1 MKKSACLINSLLFP
15 AVIAL
20 ILTGCSGGSALSGH
34 KQAIESV
41 TEDEYVVPKKPVDR
55 HCIGFAWSKQFGPI
69 EDSSLPDIRIKKE
82 RSLNSVQ
89 QEFAYNVGFGLG
101 GQMMSGPQAVAG
113 IEKGRADRSK
123 LEGIE
128 IITPVTLADIPFEPG
143 IPYVGEALRLRNFAL
158 KQESGGGVKLGGSA
172 NVGVASGTALAS
184 ISGADKKSTEGEG
197 LVVAYKLYTI
207 DKGEYTKKDHGTVPL
222 QLDKT
227 LDIPGAQV
235 FIKARLQAIEV
246 GGKKSLP
253 RNIIWS
259 CPRADAKSRDA
270 VAAWVIDIKSTDPKR
285 RSLSIAFPAFP
296 KIEDCYNY
304 GSIIHSRIDPVTDR
318 IIRQKINISVIEA
331 EVTDNLTPK
340 TWETRVTLVDESF
353 KIKMIKPSEL

>member
-1 MKKSACLINSLLFP
+1 MKKSARLINSLLFP
-15 AVIAL
+15 SVIAL
-20 ILTGCSGGSALSGH
+20 VLAGCSGGSALSGH

-101 GQMMSGPQAVAG
+101 GQMVSGPQAVAG

-222 QLDKT
+222 QTGQDTGNPRCAGVHKGQAAGHRGGREE
-227 LDIPGAQV
+227 IPAEEHHLVVPQGGRQEPRRRGRLGDRNQV
-235 FIKARLQAIEV
+235 DRPE
-246 GGKKSLP
+246 KKGRSP
-253 RNIIWS
+253 S
-259 CPRADAKSRDA
+259 PSR
-270 VAAWVIDIKSTDPKR
+270 
-285 RSLSIAFPAFP
+285 
-296 KIEDCYNY
+296 
-304 GSIIHSRIDPVTDR
+304 HSRKLRTATTTAASSI
-318 IIRQKINISVIEA
+318 QG
-331 EVTDNLTPK
+331 
-340 TWETRVTLVDESF
+340 
-353 KIKMIKPSEL
+353 